1 MSLLQPEFEYVDRAS
16 ETIRYLEHGWPT
28 ELCRWHAHPE
38 YELHLI
44 TATRGKAFVGDHIG
58 EFEPGDLY
66 LTVTI
71 TEKPG
76 PQPPYG
82 GWLVAGAVVVLSVL
96 AWVLIK

>member
-44 TATRGKAFVGDHIG
+44 TATRGKAFVGEHIG
-58 EFEPGDLY
+58 EF
-66 LTVTI
+66 
-71 TEKPG
+71 
-76 PQPPYG
+76 
-82 GWLVAGAVVVLSVL
+82 
-96 AWVLIK
+96 